1 MQQTTLSYMNDLY
14 LLIII
19 LLGLSMLF
27 GYLYFMRKIKELRG
41 QLDKEISQ
49 SDSSAQTEELPS
61 RTLTQER
68 EEKREP
74 AAEPETGIIERK
86 TIPPVIREPFEE
98 TKSITVD
105 DFHNFMGA
113 KLLVA
118 EDNKI
123 NQKILLSVLK
133 RSGII
138 ITLADNGQEA
148 LDHLHAEPG
157 HFDLVLM
164 DINMPVMD
172 GFVATEKIRAD
183 HRFDTLPIVTFTAYT
198 MGKEIEKMYEL
209 GVNGHMTKPL
219 NINQLYTL
227 LHTFLSRIEG
237 RELPMIDKLNM
248 QGLDVNLGISLAD
261 GDEKHYQQSLREF
274 IFLYKGLIDSMPYW
288 IEENNYDRIK
298 VNLSKISAKLS
309 SVGAHELDEL
319 VSRMKKIFIYGNEHR
334 IHEFKDPFVQKLDT
348 LIKAMKSYLQE
359 VA

>member
-1 MQQTTLSYMNDLY
+1 MQQSTVSYVNDLY

-19 LLGLSMLF
+19 FLILSIIF
-27 GYLYFMRKIKELRG
+27 CYLYFMQKLKDLETK
-41 QLDKEISQ
+41 LDKEINK
-49 SDSSAQTEELPS
+49 SDLHSQTEALQ
-61 RTLTQER
+61 TQTTIKER
-68 EEKREP
+68 EEEVKP
-74 AAEPETGIIERK
+74 HIETETETVLEK
-86 TIPPVIREPFEE
+86 TIPPIIREPFEE
-98 TKSITVD
+98 TKNITVD
-105 DFHNFMGA
+105 DFHNFMGT

-138 ITLADNGQEA
+138 ITLANNGQEA
-148 LDHLHAEPG
+148 LDHLYAEPD

-172 GFVATEKIRAD
+172 GFIATEKIRAD

-198 MGKEIEKMYEL
+198 IGKEIEKMYEL

-237 RELPMIDKLNM
+237 REIPMIDKLNM

-261 GDEKHYQQSLREF
+261 GDEKRYQQSLREF
-274 IFLYKGLIDSMPYW
+274 IFLYNGLIDSMPYL

-309 SVGAHELDEL
+309 SVGAYELDEL

-334 IHEFKDPFVQKLDT
+334 IHEFKDPFIQKLDT

-359 VA
+359 TA